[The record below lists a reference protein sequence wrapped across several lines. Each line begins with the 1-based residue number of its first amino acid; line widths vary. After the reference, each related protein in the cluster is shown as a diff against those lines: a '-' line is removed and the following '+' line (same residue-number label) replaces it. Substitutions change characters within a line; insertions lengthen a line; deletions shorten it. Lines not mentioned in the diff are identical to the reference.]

1 MRNMRAYVVTTLLL
15 LLAAGCTSNFLIT
28 KDGKSY
34 FFGSRDDAIYKM
46 LCESGDLKMIL
57 AGTKLPENTKAD
69 LYKYNCTEP
78 SKDKLKDMVSSMTP
92 EQRRDLRLS
101 FQVHGYD
108 INRINC

>member
-1 MRNMRAYVVTTLLL
+1 MSNVRTFIVTTLLL

-57 AGTKLPENTKAD
+57 DRYEIARQHKSGSL
-69 LYKYNCTEP
+69 
-78 SKDKLKDMVSSMTP
+78 
-92 EQRRDLRLS
+92 Q
-101 FQVHGYD
+101 
-108 INRINC
+108 I

>member
-1 MRNMRAYVVTTLLL
+1 MRNMRTFIVITLLL

-57 AGTKLPENTKAD
+57 AGTKLPDNTKAD
-69 LYKYNCTEP
+69 LYKYNCTAP
-78 SKDKLKDMVSSMTP
+78 SKDKLKEVVSSMTP
-92 EQRRDLRLS
+92 EQRRDLRLT

>member
-1 MRNMRAYVVTTLLL
+1 VTVLLVF
-15 LLAAGCTSNFLIT
+15 AAVGCTSNFLIT

-46 LCESGDLKMIL
+46 LCESSDLKMIL
-57 AGTKLPENTKAD
+57 ADIKLPTGTKAD
-69 LYKYNCTEP
+69 IYKYNRTEP
-78 SKDKLKDMVSSMTP
+78 SKDKLKVVVSSMTP
-92 EQRRDLRLS
+92 EQRKDPRLS